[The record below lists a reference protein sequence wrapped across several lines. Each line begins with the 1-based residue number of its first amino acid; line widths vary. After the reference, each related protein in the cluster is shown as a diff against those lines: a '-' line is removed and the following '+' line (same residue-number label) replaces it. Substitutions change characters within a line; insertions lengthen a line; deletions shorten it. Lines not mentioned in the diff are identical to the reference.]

1 MNEFYARLISRGERI
16 AVAVSGGKDSV
27 ALLHFLCG
35 KAEQCGFSVA
45 AVNVE
50 HGIRGERSKA
60 DSAFVK
66 ELCESWGVPLFFR
79 AANTPLRA
87 ENDKLSLEQAARAER
102 YGFFREL
109 LLKGAADKIAT
120 AHHSADN
127 VETVLINLFRGSS
140 FKGAAGIPPE
150 REGIIRPFLY
160 TSREEIEE
168 YIRLH
173 SLPFREDETN
183 ADTDITRNFIRSEI
197 LPRMKKIFPAGE
209 RALLRFGETAR
220 EEDAFLDEL
229 ASDSVEE
236 RGGAVALRLSVPPA
250 LFGRAVL
257 LAMKRA
263 GVRAD
268 YTHEHA
274 RSVRALKE
282 KQNGAE
288 VSLPGGLIA
297 KREYDKIS
305 FFAPQNGA
313 FAETPLAE
321 GKFTFRGKTLVV
333 ESCGIEQARR
343 LCGKEKNVF
352 YADGEKL
359 AGAVVRT
366 RKDGDVFEKFG
377 GKTKKLKEYF
387 IDEKIPERLRNDILL
402 IAKGKE
408 IFFSGREISEKV
420 KLDES
425 TVKAL
430 KITYSA
436 AESYKTAAAGAKT
449 PF

>member
-1 MNEFYARLISRGERI
+1 M
-16 AVAVSGGKDSV
+16 
-27 ALLHFLCG
+27 
-35 KAEQCGFSVA
+35 
-45 AVNVE
+45 
-50 HGIRGERSKA
+50 
-60 DSAFVK
+60 
-66 ELCESWGVPLFFR
+66 
-79 AANTPLRA
+79 
-87 ENDKLSLEQAARAER
+87 
-102 YGFFREL
+102 
-109 LLKGAADKIAT
+109 
-120 AHHSADN
+120 
-127 VETVLINLFRGSS
+127 
-140 FKGAAGIPPE
+140 
-150 REGIIRPFLY
+150 
-160 TSREEIEE
+160 
-168 YIRLH
+168 
-173 SLPFREDETN
+173 
-183 ADTDITRNFIRSEI
+183 
-197 LPRMKKIFPAGE
+197 
-209 RALLRFGETAR
+209 
-220 EEDAFLDEL
+220 
-229 ASDSVEE
+229 EE

-250 LFGRAVL
+250 LFGRAAV

-274 RSVRALKE
+274 RRVRALKE

-305 FFAPQNGA
+305 FFASQDGA

-321 GKFTFRGKTLVV
+321 GKFTFRGKTLVA

-408 IFFSGREISEKV
+408 ILFSGREISEKV

-436 AESYKTAAAGAKT
+436 AESCKTAPAGAKT